1 MSGGTALMV
10 VTTDLVRGKI
20 AKAIGET
27 GVIARVKEL
36 AFGIGG
42 VDENNQP
49 IAPSTSNNSLVNEV
63 FRIPVGSV
71 TYPMGTTVEFEVTLD
86 RPDQNGYE
94 LSEFGIV
101 VEDGDFV
108 GIQTFSIIT
117 KSDLAKLT
125 FFWRIEF

>member
-101 VEDGDFV
+101 DEDCAYYCCRCWLGLFAAETHCRKTDK
-108 GIQTFSIIT
+108 
-117 KSDLAKLT
+117 KSK
-125 FFWRIEF
+125 